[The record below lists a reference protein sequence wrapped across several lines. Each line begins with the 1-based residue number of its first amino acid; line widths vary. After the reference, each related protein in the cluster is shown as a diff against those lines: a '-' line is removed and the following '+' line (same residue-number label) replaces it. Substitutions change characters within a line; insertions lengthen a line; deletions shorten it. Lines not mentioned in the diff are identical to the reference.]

1 MNSLCTKLTG
11 VSFASMKAPLALVD
25 FASVLDLF
33 AAAAATAAV
42 TVAEGTPGDSANINI
57 VHRSTMSIGKPVA

>member
-11 VSFASMKAPLALVD
+11 VSFASMKAPLVD
-25 FASVLDLF
+25 FASVSDLF

-57 VHRSTMSIGKPVA
+57 VHRSTISIGKPVA